1 MPTSL
6 NVIPID
12 AAGAGTGAI
21 VRIVDYSV
29 NDCGKVTGDTDNQA
43 TWRKFLGAQ
52 MHLAALTDEH
62 GGDPIE
68 V

>member
-1 MPTSL
+1 
-6 NVIPID
+6 
-12 AAGAGTGAI
+12 